1 MTDVLLKLADLKV
14 HFPVKQ
20 RDFLRQPLNPVRAVD
35 GVSLEIRRGETLGL
49 VGESGCGKSTTGNAI
64 LQLLRP
70 TAGEVYF
77 DGEELTSHWVSRRG
91 AWTWDARL
99 RQLRKHMQMIFQ
111 DPYASLNPRMTVEA
125 IVGEPLRAFGI
136 ARGTE
141 LRRQVQDLMVH
152 VGMEPRYI
160 RRFPHEFS
168 GGQRQRIGI
177 ARALALQ
184 PEFIVADEPISALDV
199 SIQAQILNL
208 LQELQD
214 RFGLTYL
221 FIAHDLSAVRHISD
235 RIAVMYLGKVV
246 ELADRDKLYQQPQ
259 HPYTQALISAVP
271 IPDPLVERRRQ
282 RVVLSGDVPS
292 PMNPPTGCPFHTRC
306 PLREERCEQQ
316 VPALRQVAEGH
327 WAACHLA

>member
-177 ARALALQ
+177 ARSLALQ

>member
-1 MTDVLLKLADLKV
+1 
-14 HFPVKQ
+14 
-20 RDFLRQPLNPVRAVD
+20 
-35 GVSLEIRRGETLGL
+35 
-49 VGESGCGKSTTGNAI
+49 
-64 LQLLRP
+64 
-70 TAGEVYF
+70 
-77 DGEELTSHWVSRRG
+77 
-91 AWTWDARL
+91 
-99 RQLRKHMQMIFQ
+99 
-111 DPYASLNPRMTVEA
+111 
-125 IVGEPLRAFGI
+125 
-136 ARGTE
+136 
-141 LRRQVQDLMVH
+141 MVH